1 MTIRLTKRE
10 GDYVN
15 FYTRGLSTGKFW
27 VVSLD
32 NGMKVTMPRELSKEQ
47 IAEFIEQKGW
57 TKLPNIDQCSQ
68 TKDNNKD
75 RQMKLKTYNYTFN
88 TPCGTLS
95 GKGQMEALNA
105 SEVSRALLEK
115 MEQHLTDNGRRDPMK
130 LDFISML
137 DCIYTV
143 KRA

>member
-15 FYTRGLSTGKFW
+15 FYTRGLSNGKFW

-57 TKLPNIDQCSQ
+57 AKLPHID
-68 TKDNNKD
+68 
-75 RQMKLKTYNYTFN
+75 
-88 TPCGTLS
+88 
-95 GKGQMEALNA
+95 
-105 SEVSRALLEK
+105 
-115 MEQHLTDNGRRDPMK
+115 
-130 LDFISML
+130 
-137 DCIYTV
+137 
-143 KRA
+143 